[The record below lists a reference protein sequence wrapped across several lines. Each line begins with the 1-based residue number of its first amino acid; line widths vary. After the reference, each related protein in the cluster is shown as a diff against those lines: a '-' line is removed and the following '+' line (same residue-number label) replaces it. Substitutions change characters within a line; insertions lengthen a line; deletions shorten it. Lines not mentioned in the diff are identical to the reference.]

1 MKFKFLAI
9 AVLLSSISLTSCGL
23 QGDLYIDEDPTLTP
37 PATTQQASSE
47 EQENN
52 TTDDE
57 QNSELNKE

>member
-1 MKFKFLAI
+1 VKFKFLAI
-9 AVLLSSISLTSCGL
+9 AVLLSSISLTSCGIK
-23 QGDLYIDEDPTLTP
+23 GDLYIEDPTLTP

-47 EQENN
+47 DQENN